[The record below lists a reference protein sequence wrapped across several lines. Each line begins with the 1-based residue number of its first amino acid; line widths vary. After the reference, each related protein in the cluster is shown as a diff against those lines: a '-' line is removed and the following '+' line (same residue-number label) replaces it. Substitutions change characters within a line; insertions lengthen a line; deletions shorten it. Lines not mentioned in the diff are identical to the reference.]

1 MNMKMITMTMNL
13 KMNFIDVQ
21 SEPLDSDLAE
31 SEFIAIFY

>member
-1 MNMKMITMTMNL
+1 MKMITMT
-13 KMNFIDVQ
+13 MNFIDVQ